1 MLLAMEENMVWERA
15 AASTVA
21 VGRSEHAGMGERLV
35 SNERFTA
42 QISACRIIPT
52 AFPRMTLVSRTQHMH
67 MALGPLLHT
76 VAEADR
82 PSALDNTGVIDR
94 MLLGL
99 YRGPVGGGWE
109 V

>member
-21 VGRSEHAGMGERLV
+21 VGRAEHAGMGERLV

-52 AFPRMTLVSRTQHMH
+52 AFPRMTLVSRTQHM
-67 MALGPLLHT
+67 ALGPLLYT
-76 VAEADR
+76 VAEAGR

-99 YRGPVGGGWE
+99 YRGPVEGGWA